1 MKSRTKWLMVALAM
15 TGIAGAVMGQ
25 NASSSSSGGPEHGPE
40 RGEGHHWHHRGGGMM
55 LTGGLLHAFK
65 QLDLTPAQ
73 QQSVHTILTAAHAQF
88 ESERKAAAKP
98 DFTVLSN
105 PGDPNYATAVQAL
118 QTEMTNRLQE
128 QSQTEQALYKVLN
141 PTQQAQLVTA
151 LASMKSRFGQHT
163 AS

>member
-15 TGIAGAVMGQ
+15 TGIAGAVMGETTDS
-25 NASSSSSGGPEHGPE
+25 AGSADPG
-40 RGEGHHWHHRGGGMM
+40 RGDGHHWHHRGGMM

-88 ESERKAAAKP
+88 EAERKAATRP

-105 PGDPNYATAVQAL
+105 PGDPNYAAALQAL
-118 QTEMTNRLQE
+118 QTQMTNRLQE

-141 PTQQAQLVTA
+141 STQQAQLVTV
-151 LASMKSRFGQHT
+151 LASMKSRMSQHT

>member
-15 TGIAGAVMGQ
+15 TGTAGAVMGQ
-25 NASSSSSGGPEHGPE
+25 TASSSSSGDPGHGE
-40 RGEGHHWHHRGGGMM
+40 WHHWHHRGDMM
-55 LTGGLLHAFK
+55 LTGGLLHAFR

-73 QQSVHTILTAAHAQF
+73 QQSVHTILTAARAQF
-88 ESERKAAAKP
+88 EAERKAAGKP

-105 PGDPNYATAVQAL
+105 PGDPNYATALQAL
-118 QTEMTNRLQE
+118 QAQMTNRLQE

-141 PTQQAQLVTA
+141 PTQQAQLVTV
-151 LASMKSRFGQHT
+151 LASMKAKMSQHT

>member
-15 TGIAGAVMGQ
+15 TGVAGAVMGQ
-25 NASSSSSGGPEHGPE
+25 SASSSSSGGPG
-40 RGEGHHWHHRGGGMM
+40 RGEWHHWHHRDGMM
-55 LTGGLLHAFK
+55 LTGGLLHAFR

-88 ESERKAAAKP
+88 ESERKAAGKP

-105 PGDPNYATAVQAL
+105 PGDPNYATALQSL
-118 QTEMTNRLQE
+118 QTQMTNRLQE
-128 QSQTEQALYKVLN
+128 QSQTEQALYKVLT
-141 PTQQAQLVTA
+141 PTQQAQLVTV
-151 LASMKSRFGQHT
+151 LATMKSRMAQHT

>member
-1 MKSRTKWLMVALAM
+1 MKSRTRWLMVALAM

-25 NASSSSSGGPEHGPE
+25 TASSSSSDGPGHGG
-40 RGEGHHWHHRGGGMM
+40 GHHWHHRGDMM

-73 QQSVHTILTAAHAQF
+73 QQSVHTILTAARAQF
-88 ESERKAAAKP
+88 EAERKAAGKP

-105 PGDPNYATAVQAL
+105 PGDPNYATALQAL

-141 PTQQAQLVTA
+141 STQQAQLVTV
-151 LASMKSRFGQHT
+151 LASMKAKFGQHT

>member
-25 NASSSSSGGPEHGPE
+25 SADGSNPGGPG
-40 RGEGHHWHHRGGGMM
+40 RGDGHHWHHGGGMM
-55 LTGGLLHAFK
+55 LTGGLLRAFH

-73 QQSVHTILTAAHAQF
+73 QQTVHTILAAARAQAQA
-88 ESERKAAAKP
+88 ERKAAGKP

-105 PGDPNYATAVQAL
+105 PGDPNYAAALQAL
-118 QTEMTNRLQE
+118 QAQMTSRLQE

-141 PTQQAQLVTA
+141 STQQAQLVTV
-151 LASMKSRFGQHT
+151 LASMKSRMSQHT